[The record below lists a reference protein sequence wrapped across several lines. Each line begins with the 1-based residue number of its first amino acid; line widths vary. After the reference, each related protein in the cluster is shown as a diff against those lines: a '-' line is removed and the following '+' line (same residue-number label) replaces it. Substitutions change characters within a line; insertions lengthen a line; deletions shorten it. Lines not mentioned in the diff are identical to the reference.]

1 MISPLPANDD
11 ALLHAYTDGELDPST
26 SAAFERRLASDP
38 DLRARLESILALR
51 RLIRTVPDDDAPVD
65 RLRAKAAI
73 AINRPVVEKRN
84 SWRDLAAAALIGAV
98 ISGSAVFFSIR
109 PNPAEEISNFVVANH
124 IRSLLAA
131 QPFDVASSDRHTIKP
146 WFTTKLPE
154 SPPVIDLSGDGFPL
168 AGGRVDVVVHDPVAT
183 VVYRHG
189 PHAISL
195 TTLRGTRA
203 VSMGNISGYNVR
215 TWRDGDFT
223 YIAVSDLPAADL
235 DDFQRAFINGLR
247 R

>member
-1 MISPLPANDD
+1 MTSPIRDNDD
-11 ALLHAYTDGELDPST
+11 ALLQAYADGELDPAT
-26 SAAFERRLASDP
+26 SAAFERRVASDP
-38 DLRARLESILALR
+38 DLRARFESILSLR
-51 RLIRTVPDDDAPVD
+51 RLIRTIPEDDVPID
-65 RLRAKAAI
+65 RLRTKAAM
-73 AINRPVVEKRN
+73 AVNPPSAERRG
-84 SWRDLAAAALIGAV
+84 SWRALAAAALIGAV
-98 ISGSAVFFSIR
+98 ISGSAIFFINR
-109 PNPAEEISNFVVANH
+109 PNPAEEVANFAVANH
-124 IRSLLAA
+124 IRSLLAV

-195 TTLRGTRA
+195 TTLRGIRV
-203 VSMGNISGYNVR
+203 VSGGEISGYNVK
-215 TWRDGDFT
+215 TWRDKDFT
-223 YIAVSDLPAADL
+223 YIAVSDLPTADL
-235 DDFQRAFINGLR
+235 EDFQRAFMNGLR